1 MERPQKSYM
10 SIPNA
15 ADMDK
20 LSELHKAMGDFT
32 RMKILWIL
40 IGHEYCVNELAVQ
53 MNMSESAIS
62 HQLRTLRSARLVCSH
77 KIGKKVFYSLQ
88 DEDIKWILQ
97 ETYTYILYKQKTNF

>member
-1 MERPQKSYM
+1 MERQQKRYM
-10 SIPNA
+10 SIPNT

-40 IGHEYCVNELAVQ
+40 MGHEYCVNELAVQ

-62 HQLRTLRSARLVCSH
+62 HQLKILKFAKLVSPH
-77 KIGKKVFYSLQ
+77 KVGKNVFYTLC
-88 DEDIKWILQ
+88 DEHIKWILE
-97 ETYTYILYKQKTNF
+97 ETYLHISEK